1 MDRDTIQS
9 LRNHKLDRMKRNQY
23 QIAEADVP
31 LFFEAMVAVAQAY
44 EYPWSEHGIRRE
56 FITPSSTDLKDPPS
70 AERLSHQLATFFSAE
85 AQKIIKSRVRKARHR
100 SNKEMVC
107 VHLEKDSWKILKEF
121 AAKHSVSMSEAVR
134 RLNAL
139 TA

>member
-1 MDRDTIQS
+1 MDHARILS
-9 LRNHKLDRMKRNQY
+9 FRHNKLYLMKRNRY
-23 QIAEADVP
+23 QIAEVDVP
-31 LFFEAMVAVAQAY
+31 LFFEAMVAVAQTY

-70 AERLSHQLATFFSAE
+70 AERLSHQLATFFSVE

-107 VHLEKDSWKILKEF
+107 VHLEKDSWKLLKSF
-121 AAKHSVSMSEAVR
+121 ASKHNVSMSEAIR
-134 RLNAL
+134 RMEAL
-139 TA
+139 ST